1 MKNIVLILTVV
12 FLAAGATD
20 VYSQSWVEKLGKKAV
35 ERGKERVKEKV
46 ENKVEETV
54 DKTVDK
60 AFDATGKVIKEDGE
74 KSNSDSTDKGQKD
87 TIQQPQ
93 FKAKS
98 TEIAYAKSDFVP
110 GDILIFEDDVQG
122 EQLGEVPS
130 KWDLIGGTV
139 EVIQMDGETV
149 IQLSKNGHIT
159 PLMENMQSYLTDEF
173 TVEFDFWVNDQQE
186 KTQAYYLHF
195 TDADD
200 NWILD
205 YDLWDTDY
213 RWNYLP
219 STGSN
224 MREGKAEQVPYL
236 KNAWNHFA
244 LSFNKRAMKA
254 YLNGERFTAIPSM
267 AAPRKF
273 SIEVHDHDDHFCC
286 IKNIR
291 IAKGAVPLYDRMM
304 TDGKFITYGITFDVG
319 KATIKPE
326 SMAELIRIVQL
337 LNENPTLKFSV
348 EGHTDNTGNAASN
361 QTLSEQRSE
370 AVVAKLAEMG
380 IAANRLTA
388 SGKGQNNP
396 IADNSTNEGRAKNR
410 RVEFVKL

>member
-1 MKNIVLILTVV
+1 MKTILRILTVALLTV
-12 FLAAGATD
+12 GTTD
-20 VYSQSWVEKLGKKAV
+20 VYSQSWIEDLSKKAIR
-35 ERGKERVKEKV
+35 RGKERAKEKV

-60 AFDATGKVIKEDGE
+60 AFDAAGNVIKGNDE
-74 KSNSDSTDKGQKD
+74 KPVEQKANVP
-87 TIQQPQ
+87 QPQ
-93 FKAKS
+93 TNVKP
-98 TEIAYAKSDFVP
+98 TELAYAKSDFVP
-110 GDILIFEDDVQG
+110 GDVLIFEDDVQG

-139 EVIQMDGETV
+139 EVIQMNGETV
-149 IQLSKNGHIT
+149 IQLSRNGHIT
-159 PLMENMQSYLTDEF
+159 PLMENTQSYLTDEF

-195 TDADD
+195 ADAED
-200 NWILD
+200 NLILD

-213 RWNYLP
+213 RWSYLP

-236 KNAWNHFA
+236 KNSWNHFA

-254 YLNGERFTAIPSM
+254 YLNGERFTAIPNM
-267 AAPRKF
+267 VAPRKF
-273 SIEVHDHDDHFCC
+273 SIEVHDHEEHFCC

-326 SMAELIRIVQL
+326 SLSELTRIVQL
-337 LNENPTLKFSV
+337 LSENPTLRFSV
-348 EGHTDNTGNAASN
+348 EGHTDNTGNAGSN
-361 QTLSEQRSE
+361 QTLSEQRSQ
-370 AVVAKLAEMG
+370 AVVAKLTGMG
-380 IAANRLTA
+380 ISADRLKA

-396 IADNSTNEGRAKNR
+396 IADNSTAEGRAKNR

>member
-1 MKNIVLILTVV
+1 MKPIYIILTVLFFV
-12 FLAAGATD
+12 AGTTD
-20 VYSQSWVEKLGKKAV
+20 VYSQSWLEKLGKKAV
-35 ERGKERVKEKV
+35 ERGKERAKEKV

-60 AFDATGKVIKEDGE
+60 AFDATGKAIKGDSKKSDRANNGE
-74 KSNSDSTDKGQKD
+74 QKE
-87 TIQQPQ
+87 TNQQSQ
-93 FKAKS
+93 AKAKS

-159 PLMENMQSYLTDEF
+159 PLMENMQSYLTEEF

-224 MREGKAEQVPYL
+224 TREGKAEQVPYL

-254 YLNGERFTAIPSM
+254 YLNGERFTTIPSM

-326 SMAELIRIVQL
+326 SMTELTRIVKL

-348 EGHTDNTGNAASN
+348 EGHTDNTGNASSN

-380 IAANRLTA
+380 IAADRLTA
-388 SGKGQNNP
+388 SGKGQNAP
-396 IADNSTNEGRAKNR
+396 IADNNSPEGRAKNR